1 MKACYL
7 AQITEHISSQSH
19 QIMLSNKL
27 FYGSSYKSMDDY
39 DQEKV
44 TPVTRSRRKILN
56 SFRKVGFWF

>member
-56 SFRKVGFWF
+56 SF